1 MQTLKFSNVVYG
13 VAQLAGLDRD
23 NLPGHFF
30 KQVRDLANTRLA
42 IAWESEYWPEL
53 LKTDSLAVTTS
64 SDVSSMTYPATAGEV
79 LAVYDKDPTKT
90 TNLSSVSYILRDD
103 NSDSDD
109 NSGRTINVF
118 ATTSPLYVEYRIS
131 RPELKGDITTAQLKI
146 GDQLYYSG
154 HFWEAKTVRS
164 AGDHQPDSTDTTNWK
179 KILVPKIFESY
190 LIRGIYADYLRS
202 NGQSDVAT
210 VEDRNAE
217 SMLILESD
225 KLYRQQ
231 GQMRTTNVV
240 TY

>member
-1 MQTLKFSNVVYG
+1 MRTLKFSNVVYG
-13 VAQLAGLDRD
+13 IAQLAGLDRD

-30 KQVRDLANTRLA
+30 KQVRDLSNTRLA
-42 IAWESEYWPEL
+42 IAWESEYWPDL
-53 LKTDSLAVTTS
+53 LKTESKVVTTT
-64 SDVSSMTYPATAGEV
+64 SDVSSMSYPPTAGEI
-79 LAVYDKDPTKT
+79 LAVYDKDPAKT

-118 ATTSPLYVEYRIS
+118 SSTSPLYVQYRIV
-131 RPELKGDITTAQLKI
+131 RPELKVDITTAQLEI
-146 GDQLYYSG
+146 GDQLYHSG

-164 AGDHQPDSTDTTNWK
+164 AGDHQPDSTDSTNWK

-202 NGQSDVAT
+202 NGQSDVAMI
-210 VEDRNAE
+210 EDRNAE

-231 GQMRTTNVV
+231 GQIRTANVV